1 MSNNIPENKNKRKDI
16 TSIHKDHLQRIG
28 NNKFLCNNKILVGN
42 KYYHL
47 IYSFIFLT
55 LPTSVFISSMIK
67 INTASSITLIVIV
80 LLIFIPIIYGLLKGG
95 TRDPGII
102 ERNNEYASYNNK
114 KSTIKIN
121 IKGHMVNLN
130 YCYTCFHFR
139 PPRTS
144 HCAEC
149 DNCVEKF
156 DHHCLW
162 MGTCVGK
169 RNYKYFYLVLSLTTI
184 LSLTQIFSC
193 VGFIVVKL
201 KQENVKKILY
211 IIISLSC
218 VGFFDLMFFCFFL
231 VKLFVVHS
239 WLLSSGLTFYEHI
252 KKKYFTFLDIKP
264 YSKGF
269 WRNIKQRL
277 FEEIPSSRL
286 NLIDDIAKDE
296 NALVDNYINNEN
308 NVNNNDN
315 IFLEGIQAE
324 NQKGK
329 KFKES
334 FNNNSDNDIDED
346 KENDKE
352 NQSEENNIDN
362 KEDNKND
369 EMDETGERK
378 INEDK
383 NDNDNNINEDNNNDN
398 NNKIEEERNDEDPKR
413 EGINDMNINN
423 DVNNN
428 ENEINNNNE
437 ENINDLNNNNYL
449 LNHIKNFE
457 ETNSTKRTRRDN
469 STIIPMKK
477 KNQKKEEQN
486 EHQDQN
492 ENEANSNNNLID
504 TNRQEINIENNSLIS
519 KNNENNENKI
529 LKKKKISET
538 EKESKENE
546 NNSYSI
552 SINNLISAKNN
563 NNINNYLNNYL
574 DKINNNKNLTG
585 IDNNK
590 SDNKLIKKI
599 KKIFIN
605 NNNNNVN
612 ESPQNN
618 KTNQEN
624 N

>member
-1 MSNNIPENKNKRKDI
+1 MSSQHENKNKRKDI
-16 TSIHKDHLQRIG
+16 IKNQINNPQRIG

-47 IYSFIFLT
+47 IYSFFFLS
-55 LPTSVFISSMIK
+55 LPTSFFISSMIK
-67 INTASSITLIVIV
+67 INTASSITLTVIV
-80 LLIFIPIIYGLLKGG
+80 LIMFIPIIYGLLKGG

-184 LSLTQIFSC
+184 LCLIQIFSC

-201 KQENVKKILY
+201 KQENINKILY

-239 WLLSSGLTFYEHI
+239 WLLTTGLTFYEHI
-252 KKKYFTFLDIKP
+252 KKKFFVFLDIRP

-277 FEEIPSSRL
+277 FEEVPSSRL
-286 NLIDDIAKDE
+286 NLINETILDN
-296 NALVDNYINNEN
+296 NAFNESNNMN
-308 NVNNNDN
+308 NISSNKNNNDN
-315 IFLEGIQAE
+315 IFLEGNIQEA

-329 KFKES
+329 KYKES
-334 FNNNSDNDIDED
+334 PANDFNDNSSNNSDND
-346 KENDKE
+346 KEKESNDLEAK
-352 NQSEENNIDN
+352 SEHDIVNSN
-362 KEDNKND
+362 KDND
-369 EMDETGERK
+369 EMDETGEK
-378 INEDK
+378 KIEINEINKEDDK
-383 NDNDNNINEDNNNDN
+383 DEFNDETGRERNNNIN
-398 NNKIEEERNDEDPKR
+398 I
-413 EGINDMNINN
+413 INN
-423 DVNNN
+423 VNNNN
-428 ENEINNNNE
+428 ENNNNE
-437 ENINDLNNNNYL
+437 NVLQNNLRNY
-449 LNHIKNFE
+449 E
-457 ETNSTKRTRRDN
+457 ETNSTKRTRKGG

-477 KNQKKEEQN
+477 KSQIKEQN
-486 EHQDQN
+486 PEE
-492 ENEANSNNNLID
+492 ENEANQNNDLIEN
-504 TNRQEINIENNSLIS
+504 NRQEINIENNVEEIKNYLIS
-519 KNNENNENKI
+519 QKSENDDKINENKI
-529 LKKKKISET
+529 IKKKRISET
-538 EKESKENE
+538 EKDIKENE
-546 NNSYSI
+546 NNNSYSR

-563 NNINNYLNNYL
+563 NNINNYLNSHL
-574 DKINNNKNLTG
+574 DNIKSYTNVENKN
-585 IDNNK
+585 D
-590 SDNKLIKKI
+590 SKLVKKI

-605 NNNNNVN
+605 N
-612 ESPQNN
+612 
-618 KTNQEN
+618 KTNEKKEINNELNEKDFIEEGIKDEN
-624 N
+624 ID